1 MIDDDLKKALE
12 KLGLHHLARHLADIV
27 SLATKK
33 RLSPQALIE
42 EIVRRERDEKTRR
55 GVERRV
61 RSARLGRFKPLADF
75 DWNHPKK
82 INRQLIESLVDL
94 SFVEETSNVI
104 LVGPPG
110 VGKTMIAKNLAHQ
123 GARAG
128 YQTLTTDL
136 SDMLTDLESQE
147 SAHALKRRLGR
158 YIRPRLLVIDE
169 VGYLS
174 YSSRAADLMFQV
186 ISKRHEKSVT
196 ILTTNMAFK
205 DWPQIFPG
213 AGCVVAMI
221 DRLTARAEII
231 PIDGESYRRRE
242 KRPSRTPKNQDTP
255 E

>member
-1 MIDDDLKKALE
+1 MIDEELKRALE
-12 KLGLHHLARHLADIV
+12 KLGLHHLARHLADVV

-42 EIVRRERDEKTRR
+42 EIVRREADEKLKR

-82 INRQLIESLVDL
+82 ISRQLVESLLDL
-94 SFVEETSNVI
+94 SFVDEVSNVI

-110 VGKTMIAKNLAHQ
+110 VGKTMIAKNLAHLS
-123 GARAG
+123 ARAG
-128 YQTLTTDL
+128 YPTLTTDL
-136 SDMLTDLESQE
+136 SDMLADLEAQE
-147 SAHALKRRLGR
+147 SVHVLRRRLAR

-196 ILTTNMAFK
+196 ILTTNVAFK
-205 DWPQIFPG
+205 DWPQIFPN

-242 KRPSRTPKNQDTP
+242 KRPSKNPKNKDPQ